1 MQCEERLI
9 FAIVAQAVR
18 DYQRAL
24 RYLRLP
30 ASKKTESG
38 EIAHERLKKDCEIF
52 FRSKWYSQLCDLDA
66 EELMATVKKRSYNG
80 KIQGLSWQ
88 EVKKTEYPKKIMKA
102 TEIERL
108 YGYSRGSI
116 SRLIHYPGQAF
127 AFKLRPESRNS
138 PVLIETE
145 KFERWRQSRK

>member
-80 KIQGLSWQ
+80 KIQGLSW
-88 EVKKTEYPKKIMKA
+88 
-102 TEIERL
+102 
-108 YGYSRGSI
+108 
-116 SRLIHYPGQAF
+116 
-127 AFKLRPESRNS
+127 
-138 PVLIETE
+138 
-145 KFERWRQSRK
+145 

>member
-1 MQCEERLI
+1 MQGEERLI

-38 EIAHERLKKDCEIF
+38 EIAHKRLKKDCEIF
-52 FRSKWYSQLCDLDA
+52 FRSKWYSQLCDLDG

-80 KIQGLSWQ
+80 KIQGLSW
-88 EVKKTEYPKKIMKA
+88 
-102 TEIERL
+102 
-108 YGYSRGSI
+108 
-116 SRLIHYPGQAF
+116 
-127 AFKLRPESRNS
+127 
-138 PVLIETE
+138 
-145 KFERWRQSRK
+145 